1 MLTYSIYLNT
11 IIIVQELHVPSG
23 RSKPQ
28 NNLEYDS
35 FFIYWLISMF
45 CLENHL
51 TRKGHNHCWQ
61 LLYATL
67 KPHGKLWFYGAYI
80 MKWR

>member
-35 FFIYWLISMF
+35 FFIY
-45 CLENHL
+45 
-51 TRKGHNHCWQ
+51 
-61 LLYATL
+61 
-67 KPHGKLWFYGAYI
+67 
-80 MKWR
+80 